1 MSRAPAWRD
10 VALLVFLCVLGV
22 VLGRIQTGGQQRGQ
36 TDPVGTAVQRMFQ
49 GSTLF
54 AARSWNG
61 VLDFTSGITSARSL
75 AAENARMR
83 NELAALQLYDQT
95 VRQLTA
101 EIESLRSLA
110 KLPSFSKQK
119 AMAEVTGYFPNENR
133 LTLNVGAADGVRAGM
148 PAVTPEGLLGLVKAV
163 EPKSCSVL
171 LLTAPSLK
179 IGALVIDR
187 NPPSAGLLRG
197 DGDGGYVL
205 EFQDPKVPVKT
216 GDTVTTAGFSE
227 KIPRGIPVGRILVT
241 ETDIDFGLLRAR
253 VLPAVSLGR
262 VREVA
267 VLK

>member
-1 MSRAPAWRD
+1 
-10 VALLVFLCVLGV
+10 
-22 VLGRIQTGGQQRGQ
+22 LGRVQTGGQQRGQ
-36 TDPVGTAVQRMFQ
+36 TDPFGIAAQRAFQ
-49 GSTLF
+49 GSTLG
-54 AARSWNG
+54 AARAWNG
-61 VLDFTSGITSARSL
+61 LLDFAHGIANARTLS
-75 AAENARMR
+75 AENARMKS
-83 NELAALQLYDQT
+83 ELAALRLYDQT

-101 EIESLRSLA
+101 EIESLRSLV
-110 KLPSFSKQK
+110 KLPSFSKQRV
-119 AMAEVTGYFPNENR
+119 MAEVTGYFPNENR
-133 LTLNVGAADGVRAGM
+133 LTLNVGSANGVRAGM

-163 EPKSCSVL
+163 EANSCSVL

-227 KIPRGIPVGRILVT
+227 KIPRGIPVGRVLVT

>member
-1 MSRAPAWRD
+1 
-10 VALLVFLCVLGV
+10 LGV
-22 VLGRIQTGGQQRGQ
+22 ALGRIQTGGQQRGR
-36 TDPVGTAVQRMFQ
+36 TDPFGTIVQRAFQ

-54 AARSWNG
+54 AARTWNG
-61 VLDFTSGITSARSL
+61 ILEFTSGIANGRSL
-75 AAENARMR
+75 AAENARMK
-83 NELAALQLYDQT
+83 NELAALRLYDQT
-95 VRQLTA
+95 VRQLTS

-119 AMAEVTGYFPNENR
+119 SLAEVTGYFPNENR
-133 LTLNVGAADGVRAGM
+133 LTLNLGMADGIRAGM
-148 PAVTPEGLLGLVKAV
+148 PAITPEGLLGLVKAV
-163 EPKSCSVL
+163 EARSCSVL

-227 KIPRGIPVGRILVT
+227 KIPRGIPVGRVLVT
-241 ETDIDFGLLRAR
+241 ETDEDFGLLRAR
-253 VLPAVSLGR
+253 VLPSVSLGR